1 VIERGDKVAKRI
13 EREKKRDRRIKRKR
27 ENEKSLYVREREKER
42 EGKVVR
48 TALRTS
54 NNCPEDEFG

>member
-13 EREKKRDRRIKRKR
+13 EREETEREIEIERKR
-27 ENEKSLYVREREKER
+27 ERERERQKERER

-48 TALRTS
+48 SST
-54 NNCPEDEFG
+54 DEQQLS

>member
-13 EREKKRDRRIKRKR
+13 ERE
-27 ENEKSLYVREREKER
+27 ERERERER
-42 EGKVVR
+42 RGKVVR